1 MGKVYRAQKDPNKA
15 KKQAI
20 EDENKVLPISPLSDA
35 AMERLAQIMN
45 DSPTIVKLQ
54 GTEWEIRAL
63 KPGTQWMIAEEACK
77 IVKGEN
83 LSMGDVIKEFAI
95 NIPSVARVITLSLLN
110 DKKRIDSEEYQQ
122 VYDQLL
128 WGDYDIKDWATLL
141 VEILNLLDVDF
152 FFASTN
158 VIQTVRNQA
167 LMRKKQAAEL
177 SRHEQNTDK

>member
-1 MGKVYRAQKDPNKA
+1 MTVYRAQKDPNKA
-15 KKQAI
+15 KKQAV
-20 EDENKVLPISPLSDA
+20 EDENKVLPSSPLSDA

-95 NIPSVARVITLSLLN
+95 NIPSVARVILIS
-110 DKKRIDSEEYQQ
+110 
-122 VYDQLL
+122 
-128 WGDYDIKDWATLL
+128 ATL
-141 VEILNLLDVDF
+141 
-152 FFASTN
+152 
-158 VIQTVRNQA
+158 
-167 LMRKKQAAEL
+167 
-177 SRHEQNTDK
+177 

>member
-15 KKQAI
+15 KKQAV
-20 EDENKVLPISPLSDA
+20 EDENKVLPSSPLSDA

-54 GTEWEIRAL
+54 GTKWEIRAL

-95 NIPSVARVITLSLLN
+95 NIPSVARVITLSLHLC
-110 DKKRIDSEEYQQ
+110 RINANNHSVNVHSVHLSTE
-122 VYDQLL
+122 
-128 WGDYDIKDWATLL
+128 T
-141 VEILNLLDVDF
+141 N
-152 FFASTN
+152 AS
-158 VIQTVRNQA
+158 IQTFMNIFFIFSVFSFFRWH
-167 LMRKKQAAEL
+167 RKIDCI
-177 SRHEQNTDK
+177 S

>member
-20 EDENKVLPISPLSDA
+20 EDENKVLPSSPLSDA

-95 NIPSVARVITLSLLN
+95 NIPRNALILRNTNKFTTSCFGETTKSRTGQHYSLRFL
-110 DKKRIDSEEYQQ
+110 IY
-122 VYDQLL
+122 
-128 WGDYDIKDWATLL
+128 
-141 VEILNLLDVDF
+141 
-152 FFASTN
+152 
-158 VIQTVRNQA
+158 
-167 LMRKKQAAEL
+167 
-177 SRHEQNTDK
+177 

>member
-20 EDENKVLPISPLSDA
+20 EDENKVLPSSPLSDA

-110 DKKRIDSEEYQQ
+110 DKNALILRNTNKFTTSCFGETMTSRIGQHYS
-122 VYDQLL
+122 LKFS
-128 WGDYDIKDWATLL
+128 IC
-141 VEILNLLDVDF
+141 
-152 FFASTN
+152 
-158 VIQTVRNQA
+158 
-167 LMRKKQAAEL
+167 
-177 SRHEQNTDK
+177 

>member
-15 KKQAI
+15 KKQAV
-20 EDENKVLPISPLSDA
+20 EDENKVLPSSPLSDA

-54 GTEWEIRAL
+54 GTEWKIRAL

-77 IVKGEN
+77 IVKG
-83 LSMGDVIKEFAI
+83 
-95 NIPSVARVITLSLLN
+95 
-110 DKKRIDSEEYQQ
+110 
-122 VYDQLL
+122 
-128 WGDYDIKDWATLL
+128 WATLL

-177 SRHEQNTDK
+177 SHHEQNTDK